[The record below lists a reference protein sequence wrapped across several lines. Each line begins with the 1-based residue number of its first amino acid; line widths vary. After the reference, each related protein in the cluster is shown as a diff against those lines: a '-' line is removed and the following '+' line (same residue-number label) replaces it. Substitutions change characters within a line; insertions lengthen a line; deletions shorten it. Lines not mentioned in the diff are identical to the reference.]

1 MAKLLQKM
9 IRIDWATKIMK
20 CEPIYQQIM
29 NLFTIFLNSW
39 NMLSIFALMNT
50 ICQHIEFLVRNHDCV
65 IVPGWGAFIANFQPA
80 HFDKFNRLMP
90 PSRTLSF
97 NSSLVHD
104 DGLLAS
110 SIVRREKI
118 SYDKALNIIAEEVNA
133 LRHQL
138 TAQREVVLGHLG
150 IFTYNAEGSMLFEPY
165 EKSSAVSSLYGLPI
179 VNAVSLRSQV
189 SNEEN
194 EANKKNGDT
203 IYVPIRRSWTRIA
216 ASIAVILGL
225 GFTLSTPIINDQAH
239 QASIITAPIKPQ
251 IKLIEPAPDANLV
264 LNISNIDSIQAKAVV
279 DTVYRK
285 QYQAVMAYYKQ
296 REEQRRARREE
307 MMRQIEEQR
316 QAIAAQTTPNK
327 VEAQSSQ
334 PITQPVAQTNLR
346 FNSNDAYCLIVA
358 SLPTRALAEQF
369 ISQAGNGQ
377 FGILEQEGRYRVY
390 AATGETSSQ
399 TYDMA
404 RNNGLMKRYK
414 GAWVCRK

>member
-1 MAKLLQKM
+1 M
-9 IRIDWATKIMK
+9 IHYDWRTKIMK
-20 CEPIYQQIM
+20 CEPIYQQIK
-29 NLFTIFLNSW
+29 NLFAFFLNSW
-39 NMLSIFALMNT
+39 NILSIFALMNT

-65 IVPGWGAFIANFQPA
+65 IVPGWGAFIANYQPA

-110 SIVRREKI
+110 SIVRKEKI
-118 SYDKALNIIAEEVNA
+118 SYDKALNIIAEDVNT

-138 TAQREVVLGHLG
+138 TAQREIVLGHLG
-150 IFTYNAEGSMLFEPY
+150 MFTYNAEGTMLFEPFD
-165 EKSSAVSSLYGLPI
+165 KSSAISSLYGLPI
-179 VNAVSLRSQV
+179 VNVVSLRSQV

-194 EANKKNGDT
+194 ESNKKKSDT

-239 QASIITAPIKPQ
+239 QASMITAPVKPQ
-251 IKLIEPAPDANLV
+251 IKLAEPAPGTNLV
-264 LNISNIDSIQAKAVV
+264 LNISNIDSTQAKAVV

-296 REEQRRARREE
+296 REEQRKARREE

-316 QAIAAQTTPNK
+316 QAIATQATPK
-327 VEAQSSQ
+327 SVEPQSSQ
-334 PITQPVAQTNLR
+334 PVQQPVANATLR
-346 FNSNDAYCLIVA
+346 FNPNDAYCLIVA
-358 SLPTRALAEQF
+358 SLPTRALAEQY
-369 ISQAGNGQ
+369 ISQAGKGQ

-399 TYDMA
+399 TYNMA

>member
-9 IRIDWATKIMK
+9 IRNDWATKIMK
-20 CEPIYQQIM
+20 CKPIYQQIM
-29 NLFTIFLNSW
+29 NLFAFFLNSW

-118 SYDKALNIIAEEVNA
+118 SYDKALNIIAEDVNT

-150 IFTYNAEGSMLFEPY
+150 MFTYNAEGSMLFEPY
-165 EKSSAVSSLYGLPI
+165 DKSSAISSLYGLAA
-179 VNAVSLRSQV
+179 VNVVSLRSQV
-189 SNEEN
+189 RNEEN
-194 EANKKNGDT
+194 VSNKKNGDT

-239 QASIITAPIKPQ
+239 QASIITAPVKPQ
-251 IKLIEPAPDANLV
+251 IKLIEPAPEANLV
-264 LNISNIDSIQAKAVV
+264 LNISNIDSTQAKAVV
-279 DTVYRK
+279 DTVCRK

-296 REEQRRARREE
+296 REEQRKARREE
-307 MMRQIEEQR
+307 MMRQIEAQR
-316 QAIAAQTTPNK
+316 QAIAAQTTHNK
-327 VEAQSSQ
+327 VETQTSQ
-334 PITQPVAQTNLR
+334 PIQQPIAQSELR

-358 SLPTRALAEQF
+358 SLPTKALAERY

-399 TYDMA
+399 TYNMA
-404 RNNGLMKRYK
+404 RNNGLLKRYK

>member
-1 MAKLLQKM
+1 M
-9 IRIDWATKIMK
+9 
-20 CEPIYQQIM
+20 
-29 NLFTIFLNSW
+29 
-39 NMLSIFALMNT
+39 
-50 ICQHIEFLVRNHDCV
+50 
-65 IVPGWGAFIANFQPA
+65 
-80 HFDKFNRLMP
+80 
-90 PSRTLSF
+90 
-97 NSSLVHD
+97 
-104 DGLLAS
+104 
-110 SIVRREKI
+110 
-118 SYDKALNIIAEEVNA
+118 
-133 LRHQL
+133 RHQL

-239 QASIITAPIKPQ
+239 QASIITAPVKPQ

-264 LNISNIDSIQAKAVV
+264 LNISNIDSTQAKAVV

-327 VEAQSSQ
+327 VETQSSQ

-369 ISQAGNGQ
+369 ISHAGNGQ

-399 TYDMA
+399 TYNMA